1 MRNEEAGAKTKS
13 VNQHYNNTS
22 ALLSVCR
29 LMVETKKKQD
39 HKWERQDETNMIM
52 AKLEAEI
59 KGYICI
65 AGEKKT

>member
-1 MRNEEAGAKTKS
+1 
-13 VNQHYNNTS
+13 
-22 ALLSVCR
+22 
-29 LMVETKKKQD
+29 MVETKKKQD

-65 AGEKKT
+65 AGEKKTWGTPYVQDVHCFCNCY